1 MSGKHRKE
9 EVGLLKKVSGTSGV
23 PFPIPYLVSL
33 GILGSSWIGL
43 VSAGSG
49 SGDIV
54 EFNAGIASAS
64 GVVTLEQPA
73 VTLPEPAPIV
83 IPVVPPGE
91 IAVGAALSKIGVMYK
106 WGGKDFARDGGVD
119 CSGLTQWAWKQA
131 GVKID
136 IDTYR
141 QIDDGVPVSAKNV
154 APGDLIF
161 PWIGHVVMYIGDG
174 KVVEAPG
181 RGQRIKVSSMPNR
194 YIAIRKV
201 SV

>member
-9 EVGLLKKVSGTSGV
+9 EAGLLKKVSGTSGV
-23 PFPIPYLVSL
+23 PYVVSL
-33 GILGSSWIGL
+33 GILGSSWAGL
-43 VSAGSG
+43 ISAGSG
-49 SGDIV
+49 NSG
-54 EFNAGIASAS
+54 ETTFNAGMALGA
-64 GVVTLEQPA
+64 VTLEQPKPA
-73 VTLPEPAPIV
+73 VAVPKV
-83 IPVVPPGE
+83 VVPPGE
-91 IAVGAALSKIGVMYK
+91 IAVGAALSKIGIMYK

-141 QIDDGVPVSAKNV
+141 QIDDGVAVSADSV

-201 SV
+201 SVS

>member
-9 EVGLLKKVSGTSGV
+9 EVSFLKKVSGTSGV
-23 PFPIPYLVSL
+23 PFPYLVSL

-54 EFNAGIASAS
+54 NFNAGMAS
-64 GVVTLEQPA
+64 GAVTLEQPKPAVA
-73 VTLPEPAPIV
+73 VTVAVPKV
-83 IPVVPPGE
+83 VVPPGE
-91 IAVGAALSKIGVMYK
+91 IAVGAALSKIGIMYK

-136 IDTYR
+136 VDTYR
-141 QIDDGVPVSAKNV
+141 QIDDGVAVSADSV

-201 SV
+201 SVS

>member
-1 MSGKHRKE
+1 MSGKHRKVKE
-9 EVGLLKKVSGTSGV
+9 NRLKKVSGTSNV
-23 PFPIPYLVSL
+23 PLSVPYLVSL

-43 VSAGSG
+43 VAAGSG
-49 SGDIV
+49 SGDIAP
-54 EFNAGIASAS
+54 FNAGMALHA
-64 GVVTLEQPA
+64 VVLEQPKPA
-73 VTLPEPAPIV
+73 SVPEPV
-83 IPVVPPGE
+83 LPVVPPGE

-131 GVKID
+131 GVTINV
-136 IDTYR
+136 DTYH
-141 QIDDGVPVSAKNV
+141 QIKDGVAVSADSV

-174 KVVEAPG
+174 KVVEAAG
-181 RGQRIKVSSMPNR
+181 RGIPIRVSPMPNH

-201 SV
+201 V